1 MTRTDSDPDLILEA
15 GDLGSTYLGGVS
27 LAELALAGRVE
38 ECTPGA
44 VGRADALLRTPL
56 APWCPAVF

>member
-1 MTRTDSDPDLILEA
+1 MVEA
-15 GDLGSTYLGGVS
+15 ADLGSAYLGGVS
-27 LAELALAGRVE
+27 FAELGLAARIE

-44 VGRADALLRTPL
+44 AARADALLRTPL